1 MAEGGEESRLTWE
14 DSEEIRQ
21 LMVLSMMG
29 RYLNAVEDSDTAIGF
44 AKENN
49 NINLIVK
56 SLFIKIKAIERLG
69 DYVQALPLI
78 LLFKHLK
85 PDCKEITRTLT
96 DVKEKLSEK
105 IKKDESVVR
114 EVLIAMLEFGTEEM
128 ERGNLTVAVEH
139 FSELLDF
146 LHFKFLPGVLLK
158 RAECLLQLGRH
169 SKAEEDCKR
178 VLYFEPDNEE
188 ARAMMKRISQMLKN
202 SKGIK
207 QETSVSTMEKQ
218 EAYERNETDESTNK
232 GDHQS
237 LKCQAGSQLDLS
249 YEGSRVEKR
258 ANKPVS
264 NAEEK
269 QKQCIEEEED
279 KLVASA
285 ETAPEETMQYDDV
298 GNGKTKNYDKV
309 ENKRKKN
316 KRKKTRKKE
325 KKKAESQKAKN
336 ASSSDQKPLPNTQTQ
351 SSDEMSEEDNS
362 QDTYS
367 VTGDTDDISLGY
379 FDRTT
384 SENIPPFFQL
394 PSGLPA
400 TFVGDEEDELL
411 DGFTEVRRSR
421 RPFGQFAK
429 ASTSK
434 PASYHQN
441 QLENQLSQTALGNRE
456 TLHSQS
462 MLTPQSG
469 SMKNIKLNRADNEME
484 GTKNQNTSKAPNLS
498 TFEEFPTLENRLSQR
513 SGQGSIH
520 TSYSAV
526 GHASKET
533 CLQSSPPTTSQSQQ
547 STTINS
553 EQPYQGL
560 PLGNYSNTGSF
571 PVPSIRGV
579 TTVSSFKHFSDAN
592 ISLRSLNDYQRPCHN
607 TIPDGVFVV
616 CDHFLRGQTAP
627 SLRVCTTCQH
637 PERHSLLRFA
647 VWNNIMRHWQ
657 AIRPYPAFQVPP
669 KATLD
674 VCRHFATHRPC
685 PKEPCTFPHGKVE
698 SAMWT
703 MERQGILPTPQQIIS
718 AERFKGMQSMSTGV
732 LPTSRF
738 PEQIADTQENASA
751 ASLNLS
757 LSSENEFPGLGHVS
771 LKNSTSNVPIF
782 STWSTPIE
790 ASERGLSQI
799 SSTSSTITP
808 SHVNTEDLT
817 ADTQR
822 CTTPDVTSQDTS
834 ENVVLKEGIQ
844 TDVIERINSSAW
856 SSASTGRSTASLL
869 FETRRNQGSQVSS
882 FKNITEKSPDAVS
895 DFRRIPKNVVVVC
908 NHFLNKNRKR
918 PASVNEKVKACK
930 GCENRSKLEYAIW
943 NDSNKEW
950 QIIRPYPEKVPA
962 NVAFTVCRQ
971 YSMNVPCLRLP
982 CSFAHGED
990 EQLMWTLER
999 EGVLPTP
1006 RETLTGS
1013 PGKVT
1018 KEATLS
1024 NTRLQYRPSPP
1035 GVKNGA
1041 YKLCRSCYTR
1051 ERCRFGR
1058 GCIFAHSSE
1067 EIKEWEQEYQRKE
1080 REKRMKVNQD
1090 NEEIVSIELTSAILK
1105 GLQENLVQDL
1115 AGVNITCTPPELS
1128 VKLQD
1133 SNDVH
1138 RFQWTFTL
1146 LFETKDI
1153 GCLRHV
1159 LLLYKYHDVYQLS
1172 EISVGC
1178 YEETAGLQS
1187 YRTCYTAKLTG
1198 FWYKAP
1204 EVKSS
1209 GRLRV
1214 SLTVS
1219 FASSL
1224 YGSFDQCV
1232 VFDFG
1237 KKTYLVQKLN
1247 ADVHS
1252 EASTLSPSNVP
1263 SAAIWNERSVQVV
1276 RLVPESGA
1284 TLQGMHWSR
1293 VYSLQENLKIPDEK
1307 LSRNNYKKIMHALL
1321 HVEEGFMKAEIARY
1335 TLNNAQ
1341 LHAQWNIFDEMTGM
1355 KCAVDNELFGI
1366 LHLQEEDALRPDDA
1380 AGRLLYRNVTSV
1392 WLQLSEGNSNKV
1404 YEAPVEKVESE
1415 CVVLRLAAKIC
1426 SELSLYDTCDVN
1438 VNAQFQLNRWPICEM
1453 HASVDRLTS
1462 GQLERF
1468 VFPAPRAP
1476 AVSNEVSIRWHWLLD
1491 KRLNERQKE
1500 VIKRIALREW
1510 NAPPLVVF
1518 GPFGTG
1524 KTFTLNQAVRLLV
1537 QMDKSHRILLCTHS
1551 HRAADIHVEL
1561 LHKYLTEQNG
1571 TPAARPLRI
1580 YQPMRRLE
1588 TASEVARNYCLI
1600 KKGEFKLPSR
1610 DDLVEHRVIIT
1621 TLSTS
1626 KVLLDLH
1633 VFHGFFTYI
1642 LIDEAAQALEPEA
1655 LTPLVFA
1662 GPNTKVVFTGDHM
1675 QMSPE
1680 VYSPQARQ
1688 LGLQKSL
1695 AERLF
1700 DQYSAEEEEEE
1711 DLRRQSNV
1719 LFLTENYRC
1728 HEEILKFPSYNFYGD
1743 KLIARG
1749 CQMQPAHPKY
1759 GPLLFFSARG
1769 REKKEHDN
1777 SYINLSE
1784 VDEVVKRVKE
1794 VANNWPTR
1802 EWGEKKLSEIAVLS
1816 SYRYQVQAIR
1826 NRLRKERAFTDVKVD
1841 TIHNVQGEEFRVLFI
1856 STVRTFHTCKPQE
1869 QELKESGVDRQ
1880 LYWEFLTDPKLLNT
1894 AVTRAR
1900 CLVAV
1905 VGDPVSLC
1913 TVGNCRIIWKDF
1925 IKRCNQNDGL
1935 YGTTM
1940 AQLETEIN
1948 AAIAS
1953 IQLNPDAQSFVPK
1966 CSSMPATRGDSSPC
1980 EEHNAF
1986 SCQEAVET
1994 TGDEENG
2001 SNILQERKE
2010 EDNEIDVEQNKQDW
2024 SCSTMAAN
2032 EHEQGVKGEKT
2043 EVQDEEEG
2051 ENEAEKRNL
2060 EIEDLQDDFID
2071 DETLLPRDID
2081 EIILAFVRECERT
2094 KQLDDDRRGMFQDSE
2109 FPPLEA
2115 SRSQA
2120 LRVHSSQKVR
2130 YPSFKAV
2137 GELTDLCPEIRV
2149 VNGRVEVRL
2158 TNLGLYKSPS
2168 ERAQRIIA
2176 SAKEQEFLDPSVLW
2190 ELLRKEPQKY
2200 IVCNLRLS
2208 PDNSQLGYAEVED
2221 TTTPDIQIKGRVRQA
2236 FDRDKIVLELL
2247 NPIKTDSSK
2256 VDENEPKIQGKIVG
2270 VLEHIISP
2278 HERQFVCTTNYE
2290 NPTVMVPI
2298 NKSAT
2303 KLVNLTDRGCEG
2315 IPIYKKDQN
2324 NRATKVRILK
2334 KEDVLSGKFLFVVRY
2349 LQWRRDCRYPLA
2361 MVVRELS
2368 RGEDLKSSMQIS
2380 YAERGIRRAFKK
2392 DTLKY
2397 VTENFPSNWSIPKKE
2412 YSSRPKVDEAFT
2424 IDPPKSLDLDDALT
2438 IEEISLSTFLIG
2450 IHIADVSF
2458 FVQPDSPL
2466 DQEAFLR
2473 CTSYY
2478 PGEEEENIPMLPRE
2492 LSENHCSLLPE
2503 KDRLAVS
2510 LFVTLDEEG
2519 RITKEPNVK
2528 RTIVTSCCRLNY
2540 TEAQGIIEKRE
2551 ENIRNVPI
2559 NIPEKIRQLSSLA
2572 QKRRRERLG
2581 DSAFDHWQNEGIE
2594 DSFEAHEMIEEMML
2608 LANEEVAKI
2617 LSEKNPN
2624 LAPLRIQL
2632 PPKDQKLGEWIE
2644 KHRKCARLSFHYA
2657 KVLQGNSQSL
2667 ELLNSEKT
2675 AFKIQS
2681 WVWSAIYEA
2690 VVSCDIAKVYKLI
2703 CNEANHP
2710 QLAAARSHFR
2720 RIQSGA
2726 KFVCEGDTP
2735 PANIQHYSLGM
2746 RSYTQFTSPIRRY
2759 MDIVVHRRLL
2769 GLQSGSPYGGNMSKD
2784 EISKVCR
2791 RSNYMHENSRKF
2803 ERDCK
2808 RIRMASRLQQRCQET
2823 RAFIESIDRNSTSLH
2838 ILKPED
2844 DHLAGKQKRLL
2855 LSHLSPVELKQQE
2868 DFDVTLK
2875 WRFRKYKAPDSN
2887 SSINGQGDESYCH
2900 SQDSVLEIPSDD
2912 WLRIMD
2918 AVRSKEESNL
2928 ATIIKQIDARL
2939 KIKSPLREVEE
2950 PQKHAFSDKVGP
2962 YKHPHFG
2969 DSASQFSS
2977 DPNAHYYEKTLVMK
2991 KYDFF
2996 PVQLC
3001 PHMIRGILVP
3011 DIQLFKVNAHLNICI
3026 EHRRYPRESFAH
3038 TARHQASRERYETID
3053 EYIQAWKPVLAMEAA
3068 TGAVKENDGFVIE
3081 QVSIQWKKEK
3091 GVLHGTVSLP
3101 GSYCR
3106 DRQLEFHPG
3115 DLVCALVPYSK
3126 TETSASS
3133 EDRDKMSRNCC
3144 DEHQRGSD
3152 FWVGHCIIKEALEAK
3167 QKVKITM
3174 NLHQASSKE
3183 PDGLID
3189 GSSHRST
3196 LEIIHRILPQRR
3208 MYAALCTKL
3217 EDSSELVHAICK
3229 GEEPT
3234 EEKFGAEIPCNLSL
3248 RQHGFKILN
3257 QFQEAAVRE
3266 ALSKPFTLIQGP
3278 PGTGKTVTGV
3288 HIAYWF
3294 AERNRASKSY
3304 KIWEKGQGQTEESPK
3319 APPQVIYCG
3328 PSNKAVDVVT
3338 EYLMKIPSLVFPSLK
3353 ILRVYSDQVEQKE
3366 FPIPNTL
3373 KPARTTRSDDE
3384 LKISNEKVRSVS
3396 LHHVIRS
3403 SRCPFGQELRQ
3414 LEEGFAAQRR
3424 RGEKIGEE
3432 EAKEYRKVITQ
3443 AERWALEESGAQ
3455 IILCTCVTAGS
3466 PRIISSCDNIQEC
3479 IVDECGMCMEP
3490 ESLVPITCSGAR
3502 QVVLIGDHK
3511 QLQPVIQDHVAK
3523 TLGLSVSMFERH
3535 SKRATMLK
3543 LQYRMHKGI
3552 CKFPSKQF
3560 YDGELQTA
3568 DVVKARDPS
3577 PITFWPA
3584 MIRQQHDIPIVFCH
3598 VEGQEESSPIA
3609 TSESNE
3615 ESKWNMKEVQKAVFV
3630 AKHIVNQYRPQV
3642 RMSEVVILSPY
3653 REQRSKISERLK
3665 GAYEEISVTTVT
3677 KSQGSEWDYVII
3689 SLVRS
3694 MKKDEIDLEP
3704 TQSWLQEHLGFL
3716 TDEHQMNVALTR
3728 ARRGLCII
3736 GNKHLL
3742 GMDKMWADLLQH
3754 YEENH
3759 CLVEE
3764 NWPWS

>member
-1 MAEGGEESRLTWE
+1 
-14 DSEEIRQ
+14 
-21 LMVLSMMG
+21 MG
-29 RYLNAVEDSDTAIGF
+29 
-44 AKENN
+44 
-49 NINLIVK
+49 
-56 SLFIKIKAIERLG
+56 
-69 DYVQALPLI
+69 
-78 LLFKHLK
+78 
-85 PDCKEITRTLT
+85 
-96 DVKEKLSEK
+96 
-105 IKKDESVVR
+105 
-114 EVLIAMLEFGTEEM
+114 
-128 ERGNLTVAVEH
+128 
-139 FSELLDF
+139 
-146 LHFKFLPGVLLK
+146 
-158 RAECLLQLGRH
+158 LLQSH
-169 SKAEEDCKR
+169 
-178 VLYFEPDNEE
+178 
-188 ARAMMKRISQMLKN
+188 
-202 SKGIK
+202 
-207 QETSVSTMEKQ
+207 T
-218 EAYERNETDESTNK
+218 
-232 GDHQS
+232 
-237 LKCQAGSQLDLS
+237 AGSHLDPS
-249 YEGSRVEKR
+249 YEGRQEDKR
-258 ANKPVS
+258 ASKPVS
-264 NAEEK
+264 KAVEK
-269 QKQCIEEEED
+269 KRGTDEEED
-279 KLVASA
+279 KFVTSA
-285 ETAPEETMQYDDV
+285 ETVPEETVKYDEG
-298 GNGKTKNYDKV
+298 GNGKTDYYAKV

-325 KKKAESQKAKN
+325 KKKAARQKPEH
-336 ASSSDQKPLPNTQTQ
+336 ASSSDQTPLPNTQPQ
-351 SSDEMSEEDNS
+351 SSDEISADDNS
-362 QDTYS
+362 RDTHS
-367 VTGDTDDISLGY
+367 VNLGTDITLGY
-379 FDRTT
+379 SFSR
-384 SENIPPFFQL
+384 L
-394 PSGLPA
+394 PSGVLVA
-400 TFVGDEEDELL
+400 AVIGDEEDALS

-421 RPFGQFAK
+421 RTLGQSSK

-434 PASYHQN
+434 PPATYPKT
-441 QLENQLSQTALGNRE
+441 QLESQLPQTASAGKRDI
-456 TLHSQS
+456 LHSQS
-462 MLTPQSG
+462 MLTPQS
-469 SMKNIKLNRADNEME
+469 SSDKIIKMNRADHEKK
-484 GTKNQNTSKAPNLS
+484 GIKNQNSSKAPNS
-498 TFEEFPTLENRLSQR
+498 PTFEEFSTRENRLSQM
-513 SGQGSIH
+513 SGQGSII
-520 TSYSAV
+520 TSYSVV
-526 GHASKET
+526 GNGSKVT
-533 CLQSSPPTTSQSQQ
+533 CLKSSLPTTSQSQQ

-553 EQPYQGL
+553 KQSYQGL
-560 PLGNYSNTGSF
+560 PLSNYSNTGSSCL
-571 PVPSIRGV
+571 PPTTAL
-579 TTVSSFKHFSDAN
+579 TTVSSSTHFTDTSINLPNLSYD
-592 ISLRSLNDYQRPCHN
+592 QRPLLN
-607 TIPDGVFVV
+607 TIPENVFVV
-616 CDHFLRGQTAP
+616 CEHCLRGQPAP
-627 SLRVCTTCQH
+627 SSRICATCKH
-637 PERHSLLRFA
+637 SERHSLLRFA
-647 VWNNIMRHWQ
+647 VWNTITYHWRP
-657 AIRPYPAFQVPP
+657 IRPYPASKVPP
-669 KATLD
+669 KVTLD
-674 VCRHFATHRPC
+674 VCRHFAAHRPC
-685 PKEPCTFPHGKVE
+685 PKESCTFPHGKEE

-703 MERQGILPTPQQIIS
+703 MERQGTLPTPQQIIS
-718 AERFKGMQSMSTGV
+718 AKRFQTMQSMSTGDFA
-732 LPTSRF
+732 TSHF
-738 PEQIADTQENASA
+738 PEQIADNQRQKNAST
-751 ASLNLS
+751 ASSSLS
-757 LSSENEFPGLGHVS
+757 LSSLNEFPGLEDVS
-771 LKNSTSNVPIF
+771 LKNSDSYVPIF
-782 STWSTPIE
+782 SARSTPVE
-790 ASERGLSQI
+790 ASGKGVSQI
-799 SSTSSTITP
+799 S
-808 SHVNTEDLT
+808 LT
-817 ADTQR
+817 APAIKLSRDNAEDISSDTQR
-822 CTTPDVTSQDTS
+822 CTTPDVNQSQDTS
-834 ENVVLKEGIQ
+834 ENEVLKEKSQ
-844 TDVIERINSSAW
+844 TDVMQSIASSAW
-856 SSASTGRSTASLL
+856 SSDPTGRSTATL
-869 FETRRNQGSQVSS
+869 FSETSRNHSNHVSS
-882 FKNITEKSPDAVS
+882 FENITEQSPDLVS
-895 DFRRIPKNVVVVC
+895 DCRRIPKNVVVVC
-908 NHFLNKNRKR
+908 KHFLHKNSKR
-918 PASVNEKVKACK
+918 PASVNEMVKACK

-943 NDSNKEW
+943 NDSNKDW
-950 QIIRPYPEKVPA
+950 QIIRPYPKKVPA

-971 YSMNVPCLRLP
+971 YSMNVLCLRLP

-999 EGVLPTP
+999 ERALPTP

-1013 PGKVT
+1013 PGKAT
-1018 KEATLS
+1018 TEATLS

-1035 GVKNGA
+1035 GVTNGV

-1058 GCIFAHSSE
+1058 GCIFAHSSKE
-1067 EIKEWEQEYQRKE
+1067 LKEWEQEYRRKE
-1080 REKRMKVNQD
+1080 GEKRMKVLKD
-1090 NEEIVSIELTSAILK
+1090 SEEIVSIELTSAILK
-1105 GLQENLVQDL
+1105 GPPEDLVQDL
-1115 AGVNITCTPPELS
+1115 AGVNITCTPSELS

-1146 LFETKDI
+1146 LFETKDM

-1178 YEETAGLQS
+1178 YEETDGLQS
-1187 YRTCYTAKLTG
+1187 YTSCYTTHLTG
-1198 FWYKAP
+1198 FWYKTP

-1224 YGSFDQCV
+1224 FGSFDQCV

-1237 KKTYLVQKLN
+1237 KKPYLVQKLN

-1252 EASTLSPSNVP
+1252 ETSALAIGPCNVP
-1263 SAAIWNERSVQVV
+1263 SSAIWNERSLQVV
-1276 RLVPESGA
+1276 RFFPESFEA
-1284 TLQGMHWSR
+1284 LQGMHWSR
-1293 VYSLQENLKIPDEK
+1293 VYSLREDLKLPDEE
-1307 LSRNNYKKIMHALL
+1307 LSRSNYKKIMHALL

-1335 TLNNAQ
+1335 TLNNVQ
-1341 LHAQWNIFDEMTGM
+1341 LHARLNISDEMTGM

-1380 AGRLLYRNVTSV
+1380 AGRLLYRNVNSV
-1392 WLQLSEGNSNKV
+1392 WLQLSESNSNKV

-1415 CVVLRLAAKIC
+1415 SVVLRLASKIC
-1426 SELSLYDTCDVN
+1426 SEFSLFDTCDVN

-1476 AVSNEVSIRWHWLLD
+1476 LAVSNEVSIRWDWLLD

-1500 VIKRIALREW
+1500 VIKRIALREY

-1551 HRAADIHVEL
+1551 NRAADIHVEL

-1571 TPAARPLRI
+1571 APAARPLRI

-1588 TASEVARNYCLI
+1588 TASKVARKYCLI
-1600 KKGEFKLPSR
+1600 KDGEFKLPSR
-1610 DDLVEHRVIIT
+1610 DNLLEHRVIIT

-1655 LTPLVFA
+1655 LKPLVFA
-1662 GPNTKVVFTGDHM
+1662 APNTKVVFTGDHM

-1700 DQYSAEEEEEE
+1700 DLYSREDEEHSKWK
-1711 DLRRQSNV
+1711 SNV

-1728 HEEILKFPSYNFYGD
+1728 HKEILNFPSYNFYGD

-1749 CQMQPAHPKY
+1749 CHMQPAHPTY

-1777 SYINLSE
+1777 SYINMSE

-1794 VANNWPTR
+1794 VANHWPTH
-1802 EWGEKKLSEIAVLS
+1802 EWGQKKLSEIAVLS

-1826 NRLRKERAFTDVKVD
+1826 NRLRKDRAFTDVKVD

-1869 QELKESGVDRQ
+1869 QQLPESGVDRQ
-1880 LYWEFLTDPKLLNT
+1880 LYWEFLSDPKLLNT

-1913 TVGNCRIIWKDF
+1913 TVGNCRVIWKDF
-1925 IKRCNQNDGL
+1925 IKRCNQSGGL

-1940 AQLETEIN
+1940 AKLETELN

-1953 IQLNPDAQSFVPK
+1953 IQLNPDAQSFVPNAPL
-1966 CSSMPATRGDSSPC
+1966 MPQPEVNTSAS
-1980 EEHNAF
+1980 EEHKVF

-1994 TGDEENG
+1994 TRDKENG
-2001 SNILQERKE
+2001 SNVLQERKE
-2010 EDNEIDVEQNKQDW
+2010 DENEIDVEKNRRDR
-2024 SCSTMAAN
+2024 SCSTMAAI
-2032 EHEQGVKGEKT
+2032 EHEQRKEEES
-2043 EVQDEEEG
+2043 EVQDEEGG
-2051 ENEAEKRNL
+2051 EDEADQGTL

-2081 EIILAFVRECERT
+2081 EIILAFVRECKRT
-2094 KQLDDDRRGMFQDSE
+2094 KQLDDDRREMFQDSE
-2109 FPPLEA
+2109 FPSLEA
-2115 SRSQA
+2115 SRSKA
-2120 LRVHSSQKVR
+2120 LRIHSAEKVQ
-2130 YPSFKAV
+2130 YHSFKDT
-2137 GELTDLCPEIRV
+2137 GEFTDLCPEIRV

-2176 SAKEQEFLDPSVLW
+2176 SSREQEFLDPSVLG

-2208 PDNSQLGYAEVED
+2208 PEKPQLGYAEVED

-2236 FDRDKIVLELL
+2236 FDRDKVVLELL
-2247 NPIKTDSSK
+2247 NPTTTESSK
-2256 VDENEPKIQGKIVG
+2256 VNENEPKIQGKIVG

-2278 HERQFVCTTNYE
+2278 HERQFVCTTDYE
-2290 NPTVMVPI
+2290 NPSVMVPI

-2303 KLVNLTDRGCEG
+2303 KLVNLTDKACKG

-2324 NRATKVRILK
+2324 NRATRVRILK
-2334 KEDVLSGKFLFVVRY
+2334 REDVLSGKFLFVVKY
-2349 LQWRRDCRYPLA
+2349 LQWRRDCLYPLA
-2361 MVVRELS
+2361 MVARELP
-2368 RGEDLKSSMQIS
+2368 RGEDLKSSMEIT

-2412 YSSRPKVDEAFT
+2412 YSSRPKVSEAFT

-2438 IEEISLSTFLIG
+2438 IEESSLSTFLIG

-2466 DQEAFLR
+2466 DQEALLR

-2478 PGEEEENIPMLPRE
+2478 PGEGDENIPMLPRE

-2510 LFVTLDEEG
+2510 VFVTLDEEG

-2551 ENIRNVPI
+2551 ESIRSVPI
-2559 NIPEKIRQLSSLA
+2559 NIAEKIRQLSSLA
-2572 QKRRRERLG
+2572 QKRRRKRLG

-2594 DSFEAHEMIEEMML
+2594 EIVEAHEMVEEMML

-2617 LSEKNPN
+2617 LSEKNSD

-2632 PPKDQKLGEWIE
+2632 PPKDHKLGEWIE
-2644 KHRKCARLSFHYA
+2644 KHRKYAGLSFHYA
-2657 KVLQGNSQSL
+2657 KVLQGNSQSVK
-2667 ELLNSEKT
+2667 LLNSEKT
-2675 AFKIQS
+2675 AVKIQS
-2681 WVWSAIYEA
+2681 WVWSAIYQA
-2690 VVSCDIAKVYKLI
+2690 VVSCDNAKVYKLI

-2720 RIQSGA
+2720 QIQSGA

-2735 PANIQHYSLGM
+2735 PSNIQHYSLGM

-2769 GLQSGSPYGGNMSKD
+2769 GLQKGSQYGGNMSKD

-2791 RSNYMHENSRKF
+2791 RSNYMHDNSRKF

-2808 RIRMASRLQQRCQET
+2808 RIRMASKLQQHCHET
-2823 RAFIESIDRNSTSLH
+2823 RVFIDSIDRNSINLH
-2838 ILKPED
+2838 ILKAED
-2844 DHLAGKQKRLL
+2844 DNLAGKQKRLL
-2855 LSHLSPVELKQQE
+2855 LSHLNPVELKQQE
-2868 DFDVTLK
+2868 DFDVILK
-2875 WRFRKYKAPDSN
+2875 WRFRKYKAPDAN
-2887 SSINGQGDESYCH
+2887 DRFNWAGEESYCH
-2900 SQDSVLEIPSDD
+2900 TQNPVVEILSDD

-2918 AVRSKEESNL
+2918 AVRSNDDSSL
-2928 ATIIKQIDARL
+2928 ASIIKKIEARL
-2939 KIKSPLREVEE
+2939 KITSPLHEMDE
-2950 PQKHAFSDKVGP
+2950 PHKPAFSNKVGP

-2969 DSASQFSS
+2969 DSDPQFFI
-2977 DPNAHYYEKTLVMK
+2977 DPKSHYYEKQLAMR

-2996 PVQLC
+2996 SVQLC

-3011 DIQLFKVNAHLNICI
+3011 DIQLFKVNPHLNICI

-3081 QVSIQWKKEK
+3081 QVSIEWKKEK

-3115 DLVCALVPYSK
+3115 DLVCARVPYSK
-3126 TETSASS
+3126 TDSS
-3133 EDRDKMSRNCC
+3133 SPNEPSNDKMSGNYC
-3144 DEHQRGSD
+3144 DKHQRSCD
-3152 FWVGHCIIKEALEAK
+3152 VWVGHCIIDKESKEVK

-3174 NLHQASSKE
+3174 DLHQASSNE
-3183 PDGLID
+3183 PDGLTD
-3189 GSSHRST
+3189 GSGSHRST
-3196 LEIIHRILPQRR
+3196 LEIMHRSLPQRR
-3208 MYAALCTKL
+3208 MYAALCTQLK
-3217 EDSSELVHAICK
+3217 DSSELVHAICK
-3229 GEEPT
+3229 GEEAA
-3234 EEKFGAEIPCNLSL
+3234 EEKVCDEIPCNLSL

-3257 QFQEAAVRE
+3257 QFQEAAVKE
-3266 ALSKPFTLIQGP
+3266 ALCKPFTLIQGP

-3294 AERNRASKSY
+3294 VEKNKCSKSY
-3304 KIWEKGQGQTEESPK
+3304 KVWEKGLGQTEKEESSK

-3338 EYLMKIPSLVFPSLK
+3338 EYLMKIPSLK

-3403 SRCPFGQELRQ
+3403 PGCRFGQDLRQ
-3414 LEEGFAAQRR
+3414 FEEEFAAQRR
-3424 RGEKIGEE
+3424 RGENIGGE
-3432 EAKEYRKVITQ
+3432 EAKKYRKLISQ
-3443 AERWALEESGAQ
+3443 AERWALEKSGAQ
-3455 IILCTCVTAGS
+3455 IILCTCATAGS

-3479 IVDECGMCMEP
+3479 IVDECGMCMET
-3490 ESLVPITCSGAR
+3490 ESLVPITSSGAR

-3535 SKRATMLK
+3535 SKRAMMLK

-3552 CKFPSKQF
+3552 CEFPSKQF

-3584 MIRQQHDIPIVFCH
+3584 MIQQQRDIPIVFCH

-3609 TSESNE
+3609 TAESSE

-3630 AKHIVNQYRPQV
+3630 AKHIANHYRPQV
-3642 RMSEVVILSPY
+3642 RMSDVVILSPY

-3665 GAYEEISVTTVT
+3665 GAYEEILVTTVT

-3694 MKKDEIDLEP
+3694 MEKDEIDLEP
-3704 TQSWLQEHLGFL
+3704 TQSWLREHLGFL

-3728 ARRGLCII
+3728 ARKGLCII

-3742 GMDKMWADLLQH
+3742 GMDKMWAELLQH